1 MGLSVRQL
9 VCVHPVVPRGATV
22 PCPSLEWH
30 VAVLGSHA
38 KPIATVPAPLEI
50 HALLVVQALNQARL
64 VPSRT
69 LVAGIEGSAT
79 AVAAARPQL

>member
-22 PCPSLEWH
+22 PCPSLERH

-38 KPIATVPAPLEI
+38 IRIAAVPAPLEI
-50 HALLVVQALNQARL
+50 HALLFVQALSHARL
-64 VPSRT
+64 VPPRT
-69 LVAGIEGSAT
+69 LGAGIEGSAT
-79 AVAAARPQL
+79 AIAAARP